1 MEDNTSVLDSDKEYI
16 PNNNVQLL
24 EMVEPGTKEIY
35 FPPLNNRWTYEDLL
49 TLPKSIEIL
58 YLGHDGVI
66 YGGGFD
72 TLITDE
78 HIKSVLE
85 HFHNLKEISVCGYYS
100 QFSGDVDIFTK
111 AGVKVSRIY

>member
-1 MEDNTSVLDSDKEYI
+1 MDANVCVLDSDKEYTQD
-16 PNNNVQLL
+16 NTVLLL
-24 EMVEPGTKEIY
+24 EMVPPGTKEMY
-35 FPPLNNRWTYEDLL
+35 FPPLDNSWSYEDLL
-49 TLPKSIEIL
+49 KLPKSIEIL

-72 TLITDE
+72 TPITDE

-100 QFSGDVDIFTK
+100 QFSGDVDIFTN
-111 AGVKVSRIY
+111 AGVKVTRIY